1 MKELRGATSVE
12 VTAPVERCFTL
23 LSALE
28 EYPGWYPEVVRSVE
42 VLERGR
48 DGHAMLALAML
59 HASLGP
65 IVRDFDLRLVVETER
80 PTLVRVS
87 RIPHDR
93 ADPER
98 FEVTWRLREGAK
110 TWIGLELEAKL
121 SVPRLVPVG
130 GLGDAFAG
138 GFIAAAA
145 RRLS

>member
-1 MKELRGATSVE
+1 MD
-12 VTAPVERCFTL
+12 RCFAL

-28 EYPGWYPEVVRSVE
+28 EYPDWYPEVVRSVE
-42 VLERGR
+42 VVEHGS
-48 DGHAMLALAML
+48 DGHAVQAVAVL

-93 ADPER
+93 SDPER
-98 FEVTWRLREGAK
+98 FEVTWRLREAAK

-130 GLGDAFAG
+130 GLGDTLAG
-138 GFIAAAA
+138 GFTAAAA
-145 RRLS
+145 RRLAR

>member
-1 MKELRGATSVE
+1 MKELRATSSIE
-12 VTAPVERCFTL
+12 VAAPVERCFEL

-28 EYPGWYPEVVRSVE
+28 EYPSWYPEVVRSVQ
-42 VLERGR
+42 VLERESDGR
-48 DGHAMLALAML
+48 AVQALAML

-65 IVRDFDLRLVVETER
+65 IARDFDLRLAIETER
-80 PTLVRVS
+80 PTLVRLS

-93 ADPER
+93 SDPER
-98 FEVTWRLREGAK
+98 FEVTWRLREAAK

-130 GLGDAFAG
+130 GLGDTLAG
-138 GFIAAAA
+138 GFTAAAA